1 MTSIILDLETLWPV
15 LTDTVMTII
24 TNLMS
29 DYTDHTILQWFHAK
43 YWLFI
48 VALSKCLQ
56 K

>member
-1 MTSIILDLETLWPV
+1 MTSIILDPQTL
-15 LTDTVMTII
+15 LTDAVMTI

-29 DYTDHTILQWFHAK
+29 DYTDHTILQWFHDK